1 MCVWHAKYD
10 ILVSIPEI
18 EHVRHNY
25 GILVSD
31 MCVYAH
37 VCMWLLDHLHMSK
50 MFKAYMKIIVIDEEC
65 NILW

>member
-18 EHVRHNY
+18 EYVQHNY
-25 GILVSD
+25 VILVSD
-31 MCVYAH
+31 MH
-37 VCMWLLDHLHMSK
+37 HHLHMSK
-50 MFKAYMKIIVIDEEC
+50 MFRAYMKIIVIDEEC